1 MKMVYDAERQKQNDG
16 RPSQQRSSH
25 GIINSVPAED
35 NGRRHHHPCIAKH
48 GRARTSTDEHSQS
61 WRKPRPK
68 QGLDDAFQKAGGGS
82 CRKWM

>member
-35 NGRRHHHPCIAKH
+35 NDRHHHHPCIVKH
-48 GRARTSTDEHSQS
+48 GRAQTSTVSHGESQGRS
-61 WRKPRPK
+61 RV
-68 QGLDDAFQKAGGGS
+68 
-82 CRKWM
+82 